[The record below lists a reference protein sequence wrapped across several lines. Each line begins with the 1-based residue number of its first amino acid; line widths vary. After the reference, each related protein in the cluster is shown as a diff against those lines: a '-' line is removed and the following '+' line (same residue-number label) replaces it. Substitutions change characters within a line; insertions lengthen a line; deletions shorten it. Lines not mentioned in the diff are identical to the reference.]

1 VLGPAKGA
9 LVAIRRRF
17 AGLATAHKLALAFG
31 WLLLLSAGLGA
42 ASLMSLSRVHG
53 TSGELALRWLP
64 GAGHLA
70 GARAA
75 LLEYREFEVKHSTA
89 ADAGYMDEYHEKMVQ
104 ALKSAQ
110 EALAA
115 HALLIVDGEQRTLRD
130 GLDKTLKAYLD
141 VAAKV
146 VSLGKG
152 GKQDDAKEISE
163 GAGKSN
169 FDDMVAAL
177 DRLSEAGFKAGEEA
191 GQKAEVVFTNA
202 ERLTWGL
209 VIVSVLSGLALAVLL
224 SRNLIGELGGEPREA
239 ARQLRAI
246 AEGDLTQQ
254 VSVKAADDESL
265 MASLAQMQQ
274 RLASVVAQVRQ
285 GAESV
290 ATASQEIAM
299 GNNDLSQ
306 RTEQQASA
314 LQRTSSSMESL
325 RQQALLSASNAQ
337 EASGVATQ
345 ASGVAAK
352 GGEVVGGVVDTMRGI
367 STSSS
372 RIAEII
378 GVIDSIAFQT
388 NILALNAAVEA
399 ARAGEQGRGFAVVA
413 GEVRSL
419 AQRSAT
425 AAKEIKQ
432 LISASVDQIQKG
444 STQVDNA
451 GATMQQVVQAIQK
464 VDRIV
469 NDISAAGAQQAA
481 GVNEV
486 GEAIGEM
493 DQATQ
498 QNAALVEQSAA
509 AAESLR
515 EQAQQLVEA
524 VAFFRLDR

>member
-1 VLGPAKGA
+1 MLGPAKGA
-9 LVAIRRRF
+9 LAAIRRRF
-17 AGLATAHKLALAFG
+17 GGLATAHKLALAFG
-31 WLLLLSAGLGA
+31 WLLLLSAGLGL
-42 ASLMSLSRVHG
+42 ASLTSLSRVHEA
-53 TSGELALRWLP
+53 SGELALRSLP

-75 LLEYREFEVKHSTA
+75 LLEYREFEFKHATA
-89 ADAGYMDEYHEKMVQ
+89 ADAGYMDEYAEKVGA
-104 ALKSAQ
+104 ALKAAQ

-115 HALLIVDGEQRTLRD
+115 HAPLVVDGEQLALRKA
-130 GLDKTLKAYLD
+130 LDKNLKAYLD
-141 VAAKV
+141 VASKV

-152 GKQDDAKEISE
+152 GKQEDAKEISE

-169 FDDMVAAL
+169 FDDMVMAL
-177 DRLSEAGFKAGEEA
+177 DRLSAAGFKAGEAA
-191 GQKAEVVFTNA
+191 GLKAEAVFIDA
-202 ERLTWGL
+202 RRLTWGL
-209 VIVSVLSGLALAVLL
+209 VLVSVLSGLALAVLL
-224 SRNLIGELGGEPREA
+224 SRSLVSELGGEPREA

-246 AEGDLTQQ
+246 AEGDLTQH
-254 VSVKAADDESL
+254 VAVKATDDVSL

-274 RLASVVAQVRQ
+274 RLSSVVAQVRQ

-290 ATASQEIAM
+290 ATASVQIAM
-299 GNNDLSQ
+299 GNNDLSE
-306 RTEQQASA
+306 RTEQQAAA
-314 LQRTSSSMESL
+314 LQRTAGSMEAL

-337 EASGVATQ
+337 EASGVAAQ

-352 GGEVVGGVVDTMRGI
+352 GGEVVGGVVETMRGI

-413 GEVRSL
+413 GEVRNL

-432 LISASVDQIQKG
+432 LITASVDQIQKG
-444 STQVDNA
+444 SSQVDHA
-451 GATMQQVVQAIQK
+451 GTTMKQVVQAIQK

-493 DQATQ
+493 DQSTQ

>member
-1 VLGPAKGA
+1 MFGPAKGLLA
-9 LVAIRRRF
+9 AMRRRF

-31 WLLLLSAGLGA
+31 WLLLLSAGLGV
-42 ASLMSLSRVHG
+42 ASLTSLSRVHEA
-53 TSGELALRWLP
+53 SGVLAQRSLP

-70 GARAA
+70 GARAS

-89 ADAGYMDEYHEKMVQ
+89 ADAGYMDEYGEKMGT
-104 ALKSAQ
+104 ALKAAQ
-110 EALAA
+110 EALTAQA
-115 HALLIVDGEQRTLRD
+115 PLIADDEQRGLRE
-130 GLDKTLKAYLD
+130 GLDKSLKAYLD
-141 VAAKV
+141 VATKV

-152 GKQDDAKEISE
+152 GKQEDAKEISE

-169 FDDMVAAL
+169 FDDMVTAL
-177 DRLSEAGFKAGEEA
+177 DKLAAAGFSAGAAA
-191 GQKAEVVFTNA
+191 GQKAEAVFIEA
-202 ERLTWGL
+202 RRLTWAL
-209 VIVSVLSGLALAVLL
+209 VGISLLSGLAFAVLL
-224 SRNLIGELGGEPREA
+224 SRSLVGELGGEPREA

-254 VSVKAADDESL
+254 VSVKPADDDSL

-299 GNNDLSQ
+299 GNSDLSQ
-306 RTEQQASA
+306 RTEVQAAA
-314 LQRTSSSMESL
+314 LQRTAGSMETL

-337 EASGVATQ
+337 DASGVATQ

-481 GVNEV
+481 QVNEV
-486 GEAIGEM
+486 GEAVGEM

-515 EQAQQLVEA
+515 EQAQQLVAA
-524 VAFFRLDR
+524 VAFFRLGR

>member
-1 VLGPAKGA
+1 MFGPAKGRLA
-9 LVAIRRRF
+9 AVRRRL
-17 AGLATAHKLALAFG
+17 AGLPTAHKLALAFG
-31 WLLLLSAGLGA
+31 WLLVLSAGLGI
-42 ASLMSLSRVHG
+42 ASLLSLSRVHEA
-53 TSGELALRWLP
+53 SGELALRWLP

-75 LLEYREFEVKHSTA
+75 LLEYREFEIKHSTA
-89 ADAGYMDEYHEKMVQ
+89 ADAGYMDEYREKMDG
-104 ALKSAQ
+104 ALKAAQ

-115 HALLIVDGEQRTLRD
+115 HAQLVTDGEQRTLRE

-141 VAAKV
+141 VSAKV
-146 VSLGKG
+146 VSLGKS
-152 GKQDDAKEISE
+152 GKQDDAKDISE

-169 FDDMVAAL
+169 FDDMVMAL
-177 DRLSEAGFKAGEEA
+177 DKLSAAGFKSGEEA
-191 GQKAEVVFTNA
+191 GQKAEAVFAGVKHLIWGMVV
-202 ERLTWGL
+202 
-209 VIVSVLSGLALAVLL
+209 VSVVSGLALAVLL
-224 SRNLIGELGGEPREA
+224 SRSLIGELGGEPREA

-246 AEGDLTQQ
+246 AEGDLTQR
-254 VSVKAADDESL
+254 VPVKAADDKSL
-265 MASLAQMQQ
+265 MAGLAEMQQ
-274 RLASVVAQVRQ
+274 RLSQVVAQVRQ

-299 GNNDLSQ
+299 GNSDLSQ
-306 RTEQQASA
+306 RTELQAAA
-314 LQRTSSSMESL
+314 LQRTAGSMESL
-325 RQQALLSASNAQ
+325 RQQVLLSASNAQ
-337 EASGVATQ
+337 DASGVATQ
-345 ASGVAAK
+345 ASGVAAQ
-352 GGEVVGGVVDTMRGI
+352 GGEVVGGVVETMRGI

-378 GVIDSIAFQT
+378 GVIDGIAFQT

-432 LISASVDQIQKG
+432 LITASVEQIHKG
-444 STQVDNA
+444 SSQVDHA

-464 VDRIV
+464 VDSIV

-481 GVNEV
+481 RVNEV

-493 DQATQ
+493 DQTTQ

-515 EQAQQLVEA
+515 SQAQQLVQA

>member
-1 VLGPAKGA
+1 MFGPAKGA
-9 LVAIRRRF
+9 LAAVRGRL

-31 WLLLLSAGLGA
+31 WLLILSTGLGV
-42 ASLMSLSRVHG
+42 ASLMSLSRVHEA
-53 TSGELALRWLP
+53 SGELALRWLP

-89 ADAGYMDEYHEKMVQ
+89 ADAGYMDEYREKMD
-104 ALKSAQ
+104 AAFKTAQ

-115 HALLIVDGEQRTLRD
+115 HALLVVDGEQRTLRE

-141 VAAKV
+141 IASKV

-169 FDDMVAAL
+169 FDEMVTAL
-177 DRLSEAGFKAGEEA
+177 DKLSTAGFTAGEEA
-191 GQKAEVVFTNA
+191 GRKSEAIFKSV
-202 ERLTWGL
+202 ERLIWGL
-209 VIVSVLSGLALAVLL
+209 LIISVLSGLALAVLL
-224 SRNLIGELGGEPREA
+224 SRSLIGELGGEPREA

-246 AEGDLTQQ
+246 AEGDLTQR
-254 VSVKAADDESL
+254 VPVKATDGDSL
-265 MASLAQMQQ
+265 MAGLAQMQQ
-274 RLASVVAQVRQ
+274 RLCSVVAQVRQ

-299 GNNDLSQ
+299 GNSDLSQ
-306 RTEQQASA
+306 RTELQAAA
-314 LQRTSSSMESL
+314 LQRTAGSMESL

-337 EASGVATQ
+337 DASGVATQ
-345 ASGVAAK
+345 ASGIAAQ
-352 GGEVVGGVVDTMRGI
+352 GGEVVGRVVETMRGI

-378 GVIDSIAFQT
+378 GVIDGIAFQT

-419 AQRSAT
+419 AQRTAT

-432 LISASVDQIQKG
+432 LITASVDQIHQG
-444 STQVDNA
+444 SSQVDHA

-464 VDRIV
+464 VDSIV
-469 NDISAAGAQQAA
+469 TDISAAGAEQA
-481 GVNEV
+481 GRVNEV
-486 GEAIGEM
+486 GGAIGEM
-493 DQATQ
+493 DESTQ

-515 EQAQQLVEA
+515 GQAQQLVQA

>member
-1 VLGPAKGA
+1 MFGPAKGRLA
-9 LVAIRRRF
+9 AVRRRLD
-17 AGLATAHKLALAFG
+17 GLATAHKLALAFG
-31 WLLLLSAGLGA
+31 WLLLLSAGLGV
-42 ASLMSLSRVHG
+42 ASLLSLSRVHEA
-53 TSGELALRWLP
+53 SGELAQRWLP

-70 GARAA
+70 AARAS

-104 ALKSAQ
+104 ALKAAQ

-115 HALLIVDGEQRTLRD
+115 HALLVVDGEQRTLRD

-141 VAAKV
+141 IATKV

-152 GKQDDAKEISE
+152 GKQEDAKEISE

-169 FDDMVAAL
+169 FDDMVMAL
-177 DRLSEAGFKAGEEA
+177 DKLSTAGFKAGEQA
-191 GQKAEVVFTNA
+191 GQRAEGIFAGA
-202 ERLTWGL
+202 ERLIWGL
-209 VIVSVLSGLALAVLL
+209 LVVSVLSGLALAVLL
-224 SRNLIGELGGEPREA
+224 SRSLIGELGGEPREA

-246 AEGDLTQQ
+246 AEGDLTQH
-254 VSVKAADDESL
+254 VPVKAADDKSL
-265 MASLAQMQQ
+265 MAGLGQMQQ
-274 RLASVVAQVRQ
+274 RLCSVVAQVRQ

-299 GNNDLSQ
+299 GNSDLSQ
-306 RTEQQASA
+306 RTEVQAAA
-314 LQRTSSSMESL
+314 LQRTAGSMESL

-337 EASGVATQ
+337 DASGVATQ
-345 ASGVAAK
+345 ASGIAAQ
-352 GGEVVGGVVDTMRGI
+352 GGEVVGRVVETMRGI

-378 GVIDSIAFQT
+378 GVIDGIAFQT

-432 LISASVDQIQKG
+432 LITASVEQIQKG
-444 STQVDNA
+444 SSQVDHA
-451 GATMQQVVQAIQK
+451 GTTMQQVVQAIQK
-464 VDRIV
+464 VDSIV
-469 NDISAAGAQQAA
+469 TDISAAGAQQA
-481 GVNEV
+481 GQVNEV

-493 DQATQ
+493 DQSTQ

-515 EQAQQLVEA
+515 GQAQQLVQA

>member
-1 VLGPAKGA
+1 MLAFAKGRLA
-9 LVAIRRRF
+9 AVRRRF

-31 WLLLLSAGLGA
+31 WLLVLGA
-42 ASLMSLSRVHG
+42 GVGVASLMSLNRVHQA
-53 TSGELALRWLP
+53 SDELAARWLP

-89 ADAGYMDEYHEKMVQ
+89 ADAGYMDEYREKMEP
-104 ALKSAQ
+104 ALNAARDS
-110 EALAA
+110 LAA
-115 HALLIVDGEQRTLRD
+115 HALLVAGDEQRGLRE
-130 GLDKTLKAYLD
+130 GLDKHLKAYLD
-141 VAAKV
+141 TASKV
-146 VSLGKG
+146 VALGKS
-152 GKQDDAKEISE
+152 GKQDDAKDISE

-177 DRLSEAGFKAGEEA
+177 DKLSAGGFKAGEQS
-191 GQKAEVVFTNA
+191 GQKAQAAFHSA
-202 ERLTWGL
+202 RSLIWAL
-209 VIVSVLSGLALAVLL
+209 LAVSLLSGLALAVLL
-224 SRNLIGELGGEPREA
+224 SRSLIGELGGEPREA

-246 AEGDLTQQ
+246 AEGDLTH
-254 VSVKAADDESL
+254 SVPVGSARDDSL
-265 MASLAQMQQ
+265 MAGLSQMQQ
-274 RLASVVAQVRQ
+274 RLSSVVAQVRA
-285 GAESV
+285 GADSV
-290 ATASQEIAM
+290 ATASQQIAM
-299 GNNDLSQ
+299 GNSDLSQ
-306 RTEQQASA
+306 RTEQQAAA
-314 LQRTSSSMESL
+314 LQRTAGSMELL
-325 RQQALLSASNAQ
+325 RQQALQSASNAQ
-337 EASGVATQ
+337 DASSVAAQ
-345 ASGVAAK
+345 ASAVAAQ

-367 STSSS
+367 SASSS

-413 GEVRSL
+413 GEVRNL

-432 LISASVDQIQKG
+432 LISASVEQIQKG
-444 STQVDNA
+444 SSQVDRA

-469 NDISAAGAQQAA
+469 TDISAAGAQQAA
-481 GVNEV
+481 RVNEV
-486 GEAIGEM
+486 GEAVGEM
-493 DQATQ
+493 DQTTQ

-515 EQAQQLVEA
+515 GQAQQLVEA